1 MPHIQEKGW
10 RYQGTGLGSRPA
22 GLEVTLRVPPQDAS
36 IFERTAAPDAEQG
49 ERYRQEQRRVNSCY
63 PEGEFS

>member
-22 GLEVTLRVPPQDAS
+22 GLAITLRVPPQGAS
-36 IFERTAAPDAEQG
+36 AFERTGAPDAEQ
-49 ERYRQEQRRVNSCY
+49 EKRYREEQRRVNSAY